1 MALHLWQTR
10 RGSRYVISDGW
21 PAIHDDDDDDDY
33 YYFKPSLLVMETNA
47 FLDLD
52 LI

>member
-1 MALHLWQTR
+1 M
-10 RGSRYVISDGW
+10 ISDGW

>member
-1 MALHLWQTR
+1 M
-10 RGSRYVISDGW
+10 ISDGW
-21 PAIHDDDDDDDY
+21 PAIHDDDDDDDDDYYYY